1 MRAGGGSVTRR
12 VTSADV
18 AVAAGV
24 SRATVSYVLNNRA
37 DKQVTAETRSA
48 VLTAAEQLGYQ
59 PSPAARALRSGRG
72 DIVLVLLP
80 DWDTA
85 GETGRLLATTGRLL
99 AGRNLPCLRYEG
111 AQWQGRLRHLLTA
124 VTAAAV
130 VTFQPLS
137 RADATAV
144 ENAGIPEL
152 RAWLLDQP
160 GHPHTT
166 RIDQAD
172 IVRAQVEHLLVREY
186 RQLVYAAAIDP
197 PNQGFVDAR
206 VAAFH
211 QMCGERE
218 LQSAKVTVLPAD
230 PAQAAP
236 MVRRWTRSRAPI
248 GVCAY
253 NDVVAM
259 NVLAA
264 ARTHGLRVPVDLGV
278 VGTDDN
284 PAGAYCDPPLTTV
297 RFDLTQEATQIAQ
310 SVFLAL
316 GLDGEMPAEP
326 AANPIQIV
334 HRAST

>member
-1 MRAGGGSVTRR
+1 

-18 AVAAGV
+18 AAAAGV

-48 VLTAAEQLGYQ
+48 VLAAADELGYQ

-72 DIVLVLLP
+72 EIVLVLLP

-85 GETGRLLATTGRLL
+85 GEVGRLLATTGRLL
-99 AGRNLPCLRYEG
+99 ADRNLPCLRYEG
-111 AQWQGRLRHLLTA
+111 AQWQGRLRHLLTV

-137 RADATAV
+137 AADAAAV

-166 RIDQAD
+166 RINQAD
-172 IVRAQVEHLLVREY
+172 IVRAQVEHLLARGYE
-186 RQLVYAAAIDP
+186 RLVYAAADDP

-206 VAAFH
+206 VEAFH
-211 QMCGERE
+211 RVCSEQNVPG
-218 LQSAKVTVLPAD
+218 AVTVLQSD
-230 PAQAAP
+230 PGQAAFA
-236 MVRRWTRSRAPI
+236 VRHWAGERAPL

-264 ARTHGLRVPVDLGV
+264 ARTHALRVPADLGV

-297 RFDLTQEATQIAQ
+297 RFDLAQEATQIVRA
-310 SVFLAL
+310 VVLAL
-316 GLDGEMPAEP
+316 GLDGEEPAEP
-326 AANPIQIV
+326 ADSPVQIV
-334 HRAST
+334 LRAST